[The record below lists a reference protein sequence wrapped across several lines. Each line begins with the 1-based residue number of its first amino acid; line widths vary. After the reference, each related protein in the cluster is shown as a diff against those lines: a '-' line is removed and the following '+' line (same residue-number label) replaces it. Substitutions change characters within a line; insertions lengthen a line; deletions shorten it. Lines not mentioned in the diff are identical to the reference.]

1 MIRNIKLLES
11 NSLLVRQSESSSKA
25 HHVDSPRSPV
35 GPPGVKTIKKFPL
48 LSKNYVINEENTS
61 VMGIS
66 DQAVIVVSEVTVPS
80 DQKEF
85 RFPTNPKKKV
95 IIEPTFITTTSI
107 NINEHYQVPAA
118 ITTTTTTTAPSKP
131 PRTKENT
138 PLDVYENKRSLQQ
151 GKGATKEFVP
161 FFKQPQQDDNDV
173 IKQDIEYHYGVRNV
187 QSGDLDVYAKL
198 VPSGSIKIGIKKSP
212 ESLKPEK
219 PEQWNPKIPENINPD
234 LTGNLKL
241 FPPELPKRNSPQ

>member
-1 MIRNIKLLES
+1 
-11 NSLLVRQSESSSKA
+11 
-25 HHVDSPRSPV
+25 
-35 GPPGVKTIKKFPL
+35 
-48 LSKNYVINEENTS
+48 LSKNYVINEENPI

-66 DQAVIVVSEVTVPS
+66 DQAVIVVSEVTVPA

-95 IIEPTFITTTSI
+95 VIEPTFITTTSI

-138 PLDVYENKRSLQQ
+138 PLDVYENKRSQ
-151 GKGATKEFVP
+151 KPATKEFVP
-161 FFKQPQQDDNDV
+161 FLKQDETDG

-187 QSGDLDVYAKL
+187 QSGHLDVYAKP
-198 VPSGSIKIGIKKSP
+198 VPSGSVKIGLKKSP
-212 ESLKPEK
+212 EKLESENLQQLKPK
-219 PEQWNPKIPENINPD
+219 VPENINMKVPENINPD
-234 LTGNLKL
+234 LTGNSKL
-241 FPPELPKRNSPQ
+241 FPPELPKRNSPP